1 MTLHNFLLSLGVG
14 SGLLAIWFVVR
25 FPNATPKD
33 FPRALLH
40 VVAALVLGPMTAELA
55 VLVWNRGFPLAA
67 IFGILLPLLV
77 YTFLSGA
84 WVFKLATDTFQ
95 RFRPH

>member
-14 SGLLAIWFVVR
+14 SALIAVWVVVR
-25 FPNATPKD
+25 FPGTTPRD

-40 VVAALVLGPMTAELA
+40 VLAALLLGPITAQVA
-55 VLVWNRGFPLAA
+55 VQVWNRGFPLAA

-84 WVFKLATDTFQ
+84 WFFKLATDTFQ
-95 RFRPH
+95 RFRH